1 MPQLRVFL
9 TECGFSFGDNN
20 LVVDMLALV
29 VFGEAFGEDAVFGDD
44 PANANPDGA
53 NVLHWKN
60 LRPRLESLLT
70 IHGVVLAKIQDPKE
84 SESKER

>member
-1 MPQLRVFL
+1 VWLQLRRQQPGRGYARPG
-9 TECGFSFGDNN
+9 GFR
-20 LVVDMLALV
+20 
-29 VFGEAFGEDAVFGDD
+29 GEAFGEDAVFGGD

-53 NVLHWKN
+53 NALHWKN